1 VSEVPTTDV
10 VTPVSAEE
18 LVAALARATPHTR
31 LLAGG
36 TDLVRAIRV
45 LGSEPDTIID
55 LTGLTELSYVRLDG
69 ETLRI
74 GATTTFTQLQTD
86 PLVREHALCLGL
98 AAAQVGSAQIR
109 NVGTIGGNIA
119 NASPC
124 ADGATALTALG
135 AAVTTVD
142 GAGAVRSR
150 AIGEVLLGPNRT
162 SLGHDEAI
170 TEFSCAALGADRR
183 SAFAKIGSRTAVS
196 VARLSAALVVR
207 FDAAAGAITGV
218 RVALG
223 AVGEA
228 AFRATAVEQALEGRP
243 ADAETARLF
252 AEGCVAAVQASI
264 PGRYSLPYKQHA
276 AVGLAYDAWNG
287 LALVSPPCEPA
298 WD

>member
-1 VSEVPTTDV
+1 VGDVPAPAI
-10 VTPVSAEE
+10 VTPAGMQE
-18 LVAALARATPHTR
+18 LVAALAQATPQSR

-36 TDLVRAIRV
+36 TDLVRAVRRP
-45 LGSEPDTIID
+45 GNEPDVIVD
-55 LTGLTELSYVRLDG
+55 LTALTQLSYVRLDG
-69 ETLRI
+69 ETLRV
-74 GATTTFTQLQTD
+74 GATTTFTELQTD

-98 AAAQVGSAQIR
+98 AAAQVGSVQIR

-135 AAVTTVD
+135 ADVMTVD
-142 GAGAVRSR
+142 GAGDVRSR
-150 AIGEVLLGPNRT
+150 PIGEVLLGPNRT

-170 TEFSCAALGADRR
+170 TEFSFPALGPEHR

-207 FDAAAGAITGV
+207 FDAAAGTIADV
-218 RVALG
+218 SVALG
-223 AVGEA
+223 AVGET
-228 AFRATAVEQALEGRP
+228 AFRASGLEEALEGRA
-243 ADAETARLF
+243 ADEETARLF